1 MEHLLAF
8 FLIASISNSSVDARN
23 LRSYHEI
30 KQFRLENPCP
40 ATGRYKGRC
49 EGYVIDHIKPLACGG
64 LDTPKNMQW
73 QTKEDAKLKNMWEL
87 KGCI

>member
-8 FLIASISNSSVDARN
+8 FLIASIFNSSVDARN

-30 KQFRLENPCP
+30 KKFRLENPCP
-40 ATGRYKGRC
+40 ATGR
-49 EGYVIDHIKPLACGG
+49 LACGG

-73 QTKEDAKLKNMWEL
+73 QTKEDAKLNGDL
-87 KGCI
+87 KIRF